1 MSVVLMVHAV
11 EAGCFLTC
19 GLCNLC
25 LKIDQEHPCDNLLLS
40 LKIEHCQ
47 ESYERCKSIRDNR
60 RKNERWFY
68 TDRDGYLYCQGPANI
83 AFARGVDSKKM
94 IKMNNFAQGVTK
106 IVVRAANKNHALPG
120 EHKIK

>member
-1 MSVVLMVHAV
+1 MLHAV

-25 LKIDQEHPCDNLLLS
+25 LKIDQEHQCDNLLLS
-40 LKIEHCQ
+40 LKIEHCE

-68 TDRDGYLYCQGPANI
+68 TDRDGYLYCNSGWCDTKLNDMSRPCEYCFCQGCR
-83 AFARGVDSKKM
+83 FKKDDQDE
-94 IKMNNFAQGVTK
+94 KFCTGCSEDC
-106 IVVRAANKNHALPG
+106 G
-120 EHKIK
+120 ECSQ